1 MKVQTNAADETLVAL
16 YAQGNNEA
24 FDILLNRYKDRLY
37 AYIYYTVRNEE
48 LAEDIFQETFTKAIV
63 TIQQGRY
70 NENGKFPAWLT
81 RIAHNLIIDCFRQEK
96 QENLVSCDE
105 EERNLL
111 NNIRLSE
118 GTVEAEI
125 VNHQI
130 LSDVRRLMKHLP
142 DEQREVVHMRFYQ
155 DLSFKEI
162 AEMTGV
168 SINTS
173 LGRMRYA
180 ILNLR
185 RMAEKH
191 GIVLTMDYMIHPL
204 IKFFFFQ
211 MQYFTNKAI

>member
-142 DEQREVVHMRFYQ
+142 DEQLEVVHMRFYQ

-191 GIVLTMDYMIHPL
+191 GIVLTMD
-204 IKFFFFQ
+204 
-211 MQYFTNKAI
+211 

>member
-180 ILNLR
+180 ILKLR

-191 GIVLTMDYMIHPL
+191 GIVLTMD
-204 IKFFFFQ
+204 
-211 MQYFTNKAI
+211 

>member
-105 EERNLL
+105 EARNLL

-191 GIVLTMDYMIHPL
+191 GIVLTMD
-204 IKFFFFQ
+204 
-211 MQYFTNKAI
+211 

>member
-1 MKVQTNAADETLVAL
+1 MKVQTNAAD
-16 YAQGNNEA
+16 
-24 FDILLNRYKDRLY
+24 DILLNRYKDRLY

-130 LSDVRRLMKHLP
+130 LSDVR
-142 DEQREVVHMRFYQ
+142 FYQ

-191 GIVLTMDYMIHPL
+191 GIVLTMD
-204 IKFFFFQ
+204 
-211 MQYFTNKAI
+211 

>member
-48 LAEDIFQETFTKAIV
+48 LAEDIFQETCTKAIV
-63 TIQQGRY
+63 NIQQGRY
-70 NENGKFPAWLT
+70 NENGKSPAWLT
-81 RIAHNLIIDCFRQEK
+81 RLAHNLIIDCFRQEK

-191 GIVLTMDYMIHPL
+191 GIVLTMD
-204 IKFFFFQ
+204 
-211 MQYFTNKAI
+211 

>member
-1 MKVQTNAADETLVAL
+1 MKKQTNATDETLVAL

-118 GTVEAEI
+118 GTVESEI

-130 LSDVRRLMKHLP
+130 LSDVRRLIKHLP

-155 DLSFKEI
+155 DLSFTEI

-185 RMAEKH
+185 RMAEKY
-191 GIVLTMDYMIHPL
+191 GIALTV
-204 IKFFFFQ
+204 
-211 MQYFTNKAI
+211 N

>member
-1 MKVQTNAADETLVAL
+1 MKKQTNATDETLVAL

-81 RIAHNLIIDCFRQEK
+81 RIAHNLIIDCFRQE
-96 QENLVSCDE
+96 
-105 EERNLL
+105 ERNLL

-118 GTVEAEI
+118 GTVESEI

-130 LSDVRRLMKHLP
+130 LSDVRRLIKHLP

-185 RMAEKH
+185 RMAEKY
-191 GIVLTMDYMIHPL
+191 GIALTV
-204 IKFFFFQ
+204 
-211 MQYFTNKAI
+211 N

>member
-130 LSDVRRLMKHLP
+130 LSDVRRLMKYLP

-191 GIVLTMDYMIHPL
+191 GIVLTMD
-204 IKFFFFQ
+204 
-211 MQYFTNKAI
+211 

>member
-37 AYIYYTVRNEE
+37 AYIYYTTVRNEE

-191 GIVLTMDYMIHPL
+191 GIVLTMD
-204 IKFFFFQ
+204 
-211 MQYFTNKAI
+211 

>member
-1 MKVQTNAADETLVAL
+1 MKKQTNATDETLVAL

-118 GTVEAEI
+118 GTVESEI

-130 LSDVRRLMKHLP
+130 LSDVRRLIKHLP

-180 ILNLR
+180 IFNLR

-191 GIVLTMDYMIHPL
+191 GIVLTMD
-204 IKFFFFQ
+204 
-211 MQYFTNKAI
+211 

>member
-130 LSDVRRLMKHLP
+130 LSDVRRLMKPQFQGDSRNDRSQHQYLFRTDALCYFEPAP
-142 DEQREVVHMRFYQ
+142 DGGEAWNRA
-155 DLSFKEI
+155 DDGLNDTSF
-162 AEMTGV
+162 
-168 SINTS
+168 
-173 LGRMRYA
+173 
-180 ILNLR
+180 
-185 RMAEKH
+185 
-191 GIVLTMDYMIHPL
+191 
-204 IKFFFFQ
+204 
-211 MQYFTNKAI
+211 NKIFLFPNAVFHK

>member
-63 TIQQGRY
+63 TIQQERY

-105 EERNLL
+105 EEWNLL

-191 GIVLTMDYMIHPL
+191 GIVLTMD
-204 IKFFFFQ
+204 
-211 MQYFTNKAI
+211 

>member
-1 MKVQTNAADETLVAL
+1 MKKQTNATDETLVAL

-130 LSDVRRLMKHLP
+130 LSDVRRLIKHLP

-185 RMAEKH
+185 RMAEKY
-191 GIVLTMDYMIHPL
+191 GIALTV
-204 IKFFFFQ
+204 
-211 MQYFTNKAI
+211 N

>member
-142 DEQREVVHMRFYQ
+142 DEQRAVVHMRFYQ

-191 GIVLTMDYMIHPL
+191 GIVLTMD
-204 IKFFFFQ
+204 
-211 MQYFTNKAI
+211 

>member
-1 MKVQTNAADETLVAL
+1 MKKQTNATDETLVAL

-191 GIVLTMDYMIHPL
+191 GIVLTMD
-204 IKFFFFQ
+204 
-211 MQYFTNKAI
+211 

>member
-37 AYIYYTVRNEE
+37 TYIYYTVRNEE

-63 TIQQGRY
+63 TNQQARY
-70 NENGKFPAWLT
+70 NQNGKSPAWLT
-81 RIAHNLIIDCFRQEK
+81 RIAHKLIIDCFRQEK

-130 LSDVRRLMKHLP
+130 LADVRRLMKHLP

-191 GIVLTMDYMIHPL
+191 GIVLTMD
-204 IKFFFFQ
+204 
-211 MQYFTNKAI
+211 

>member
-81 RIAHNLIIDCFRQEK
+81 RIAHIIDCFRQEK

-191 GIVLTMDYMIHPL
+191 GIVLTMD
-204 IKFFFFQ
+204 
-211 MQYFTNKAI
+211 